1 MTILLLFLG
10 VAVISYIIWLSSKG
24 ISGASEMWGCGWS
37 PGVRGATINAIASS
51 LPELFTTV
59 VFLVILGDSEG
70 FVSGIS
76 TVAGS
81 SVFNAFVIPGL
92 MILTVFIRNR
102 KSLKDHDR
110 SLVLRDGLWLLF
122 VQTLIYFI
130 IKSGSFSFW
139 HGALLMFI
147 YALYIVMLFKNNKES
162 EDEDCYFT
170 PETRRSLNTKFIF
183 GVIGVGVGCFYLVEI
198 CVKLGSEF
206 NLGVP
211 IIALVIAAAATSV
224 PDTFLSVRDA
234 KKGKTDDAI
243 SNAFGSN
250 IFDLCIAIGLPLFI
264 YGLLK
269 GDIFLGESMVDSLST
284 IWLVLMGMTFISL
297 LVMYFSRSL
306 NILQSIILISCYV
319 LFVGIV
325 VFLLDFPNY

>member
-1 MTILLLFLG
+1 MTILLLLFG
-10 VAVISYIIWLSSKG
+10 VAIISYIIWLSSTG
-24 ISGASEMWGCGWS
+24 ISRASEMWGCGWS

-59 VFLVILGDSEG
+59 VFLVILGDSDG

-81 SVFNAFVIPGL
+81 SVFNAFVIPGV
-92 MILTVFIRNR
+92 MILTVFVKNR

-110 SLVLRDGLWLLF
+110 SLVLRDGLWLLT
-122 VQTLIYFI
+122 VQTLIYCI
-130 IKSGSFSFW
+130 ILTGLFSFW
-139 HGALLMFI
+139 HGALLMII
-147 YALYIVMLFKNNKES
+147 YGLYIFMLYRNNKKS
-162 EDEDCYFT
+162 EEEDCHFT
-170 PETRRSLNTKFIF
+170 PETKRSLNTKFVLGI
-183 GVIGVGVGCFYLVEI
+183 IGVGVGCFFLVEI
-198 CVKLGSEF
+198 CVKLGNEF

-234 KKGKTDDAI
+234 RQGKTDDAI

-269 GDIFLGESMVDSLST
+269 GDIVLGESVVDSLST
-284 IWLVLMGMTFISL
+284 IWLVLMGMTIISI
-297 LVMYFSRSL
+297 LVMYFSRTL
-306 NILQSIILISCYV
+306 NILQSIIFISFYFV
-319 LFVGIV
+319 FVGLVI
-325 VFLLDFPNY
+325 FLEFPN

>member
-1 MTILLLFLG
+1 
-10 VAVISYIIWLSSKG
+10 
-24 ISGASEMWGCGWS
+24 MWGCGWS
-37 PGVRGATINAIASS
+37 PGIRGATINAIASS
-51 LPELFTTV
+51 FPELVTTII
-59 VFLVILGDSEG
+59 FLVILGDSVG
-70 FVSGIS
+70 FVSGMF

-81 SVFNAFVIPGL
+81 SVFNVFVIPGV
-92 MILTVFIRNR
+92 MIFTVFLKNR
-102 KSLKDHDR
+102 KSLKNHDR

-122 VQTLIYFI
+122 IQTIIYFI
-130 IKSGSFSFW
+130 IRSGSFSFW

-147 YALYIVMLFKNNKES
+147 YVLYILMLFKNNKKS
-162 EDEDCYFT
+162 EDEDCYFS
-170 PETRRSLNTKFIF
+170 PETRRTLNTKFIF
-183 GVIGVGVGCFYLVEI
+183 GLIGVGVGCFYLVEI
-198 CVKLGSEF
+198 CVKLGTEF

-211 IIALVIAAAATSV
+211 IIALVIAASATSV

-234 KKGKTDDAI
+234 KQGKTDDAI

-250 IFDLCIAIGLPLFI
+250 IFDLCIALGLPLFI

>member
-1 MTILLLFLG
+1 MTILLLLLG
-10 VAVISYIIWLSSKG
+10 VAFISYIIWLSSIG

-59 VFLVILGDSEG
+59 VFLVILGDSDG

-81 SVFNAFVIPGL
+81 SVFNVLVIPGV
-92 MILTVFIRNR
+92 MILTVFLKNK
-102 KSLKDHDR
+102 KSLKQHDR
-110 SLVLRDGLWLLF
+110 TLVLRDGLWLLF
-122 VQTLIYFI
+122 VQTLIYFMI
-130 IKSGSFSFW
+130 ISGLFSFW

-147 YALYIVMLFKNNKES
+147 YAFYIFMLFKSNKES
-162 EDEDCYFT
+162 KDEDCYFT
-170 PETRRSLNTKFIF
+170 PETRRSLNTKFIL
-183 GVIGVGVGCFYLVEI
+183 GIIGVGVGCYYLVDI
-198 CVKLGSEF
+198 CVKLGNEF

-234 KKGKTDDAI
+234 RNGNTDDAI

-250 IFDLCIAIGLPLFI
+250 VFDLCIALGLPLFI
-264 YGLLK
+264 YGLFQ
-269 GDIFLGESMVDSLST
+269 GDIILGESIIDSLST
-284 IWLVLMGMTFISL
+284 IWLVIMGMTLVSL

-306 NILQSIILISCYV
+306 NILQSIILISSYF
-319 LFVGIV
+319 LFVGFV
-325 VFLLDFPNY
+325 VFLVFPN